1 MPPKKICVLNP
12 YIPTLGGGEKHM
24 GHLIQFMEDY
34 YKDVQIDILVHN
46 YNEIDV
52 HAKDYVTIDDLNAK
66 FDLKLRHTNIV
77 KLDLD
82 FSGSLSSRIG
92 NRKLIE
98 DKTRDYDI
106 FVNMM
111 FLSKHVG
118 RAQFNIYE
126 CMFPPRRYASEAQP
140 GIRMLMAKW
149 MDRRFYESYNC
160 FIAISKFTNHW
171 LATFWQESDKNIV
184 KYPPV
189 FWEKEMEGRY
199 HEEKKKN
206 IIISVGRFFVA
217 SHSKKQLEMTQ
228 FFVNHQDVFKDYEYH
243 LVGSVSNSPK
253 DIEYLNQIK
262 ALAATV
268 KNVVIHEDCPSAELM
283 ELYTQAKIFWHAT
296 GYMVDENRDPD
307 KMEHFGI
314 TTVEAMSFGAVP
326 VVINK
331 GGQKE
336 TVIPGENGYLWN
348 TEEECVENTVRL
360 IRDDALRRRLAEAS
374 VKRAKNF
381 SIDEF
386 YRQNRRIFNAY
397 NL

>member
-1 MPPKKICVLNP
+1 
-12 YIPTLGGGEKHM
+12 
-24 GHLIQFMEDY
+24 
-34 YKDVQIDILVHN
+34 
-46 YNEIDV
+46 
-52 HAKDYVTIDDLNAK
+52 
-66 FDLKLRHTNIV
+66 
-77 KLDLD
+77 
-82 FSGSLSSRIG
+82 
-92 NRKLIE
+92 
-98 DKTRDYDI
+98 
-106 FVNMM
+106 
-111 FLSKHVG
+111 
-118 RAQFNIYE
+118 
-126 CMFPPRRYASEAQP
+126 
-140 GIRMLMAKW
+140 
-149 MDRRFYESYNC
+149 
-160 FIAISKFTNHW
+160 
-171 LATFWQESDKNIV
+171 
-184 KYPPV
+184 
-189 FWEKEMEGRY
+189 MEGRY

-360 IRDDALRRRLAEAS
+360 IRDDALRRKLAEAS
-374 VKRAKNF
+374 VKRAKSF